1 MKCTYF
7 TVLKQTIECNFVQSI
22 KTTMIMNSQSVTNKR
37 KIMTISAPSER
48 FRSERSKSFIIKI
61 KIFIASVYLMSSG
74 D

>member
-1 MKCTYF
+1 MKSTYF

-22 KTTMIMNSQSVTNKR
+22 KNHNDYEFTKCNKR

-48 FRSERSKSFIIKI
+48 FRSERSKSFIIQI
-61 KIFIASVYLMSSG
+61 NIFIASVYLMSSG